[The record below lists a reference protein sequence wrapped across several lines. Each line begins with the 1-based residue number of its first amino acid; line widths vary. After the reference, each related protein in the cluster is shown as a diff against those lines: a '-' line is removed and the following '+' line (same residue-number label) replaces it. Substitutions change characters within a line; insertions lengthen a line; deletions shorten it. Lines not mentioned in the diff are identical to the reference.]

1 MDSIYCHING
11 TDHQNDPAVRNG
23 SFIRMRHIIIPQI
36 NLLGFGFMAKR
47 VILYR
52 IKPQKPEYFIK
63 FIRPLAVFKVLS
75 VNDALEY
82 PYPNKKYNPLPKS
95 LRENPNR
102 PVSPSTFS
110 CRKSVV

>member
-36 NLLGFGFMAKR
+36 NLLGFGFMPKR

-52 IKPQKPEYFIK
+52 KCQKNLNNPQ
-63 FIRPLAVFKVLS
+63 
-75 VNDALEY
+75 VNMK
-82 PYPNKKYNPLPKS
+82 NQTKYWQK
-95 LRENPNR
+95 
-102 PVSPSTFS
+102 
-110 CRKSVV
+110 